1 MARQSLIEFLDEYGR
16 RDKEIAVAHRR
27 GYRMER
33 WSYGRIAETARGF
46 ASELAARGIVRG
58 ERAVLWGDNCAE
70 WVAAFFGCVLRGVV
84 VAPIDRVAT
93 VEFAQRVAQ
102 TVEAKLL
109 IASRDVPEIYLPNGA
124 AVPKIALEDVKE
136 IAAR

>member
-33 WSYGRIAETARGF
+33 WSYRRIAETARGF
-46 ASELAARGIVRG
+46 ASELAARGIAPG
-58 ERAVLWGDNCAE
+58 ERVALWGDNCAE

-84 VAPIDRVAT
+84 VAPIARVAT
-93 VEFAQRVAQ
+93 AAFAGRVAQ

-109 IASRDVPEIYLPNGA
+109 IASHGAPELDA
-124 AVPKIALEDVKE
+124 RLATIALED
-136 IAAR
+136 I